1 MQLQGLPPG
10 ELQGRE
16 CKQYPLSRLLFQSW
30 GRTSLVAQK
39 IKNLP
44 ALWETWVWSLGRE
57 GNDNPLQHSC
67 LGQSHGQKS
76 LAGYSPQ
83 GCKASDT
90 SELPTVSRVGEH
102 GGPAHHR
109 KCPVVIPN
117 PKDIL
122 SLKTSVMVQWLR
134 LCAPSAGGLGW
145 IPGRGTSFRMLHM
158 HAATRIWHVTEKVW
172 CVAADN
178 GSSQQMNK

>member
-1 MQLQGLPPG
+1 MNNNLLVWKNVCCSFPEDPGWVTISFILFQFPLVNMQLQGLPPG
-10 ELQGRE
+10 ALQGRE

-30 GRTSLVAQK
+30 GRASLVAQK

-67 LGQSHGQKS
+67 LGQSHGQKG

-83 GCKASDT
+83 GRKASDT

-102 GGPAHHR
+102 R
-109 KCPVVIPN
+109 TCPVVIPN
-117 PKDIL
+117 R
-122 SLKTSVMVQWLR
+122 KTYLV
-134 LCAPSAGGLGW
+134 
-145 IPGRGTSFRMLHM
+145 
-158 HAATRIWHVTEKVW
+158 
-172 CVAADN
+172 
-178 GSSQQMNK
+178 